1 MVKSFF
7 QGVTKEFKKIIW
19 PTEKEMK
26 AYTGQVFVFVA
37 ILAVFFFAVD
47 AIISQVLSILG

>member
-1 MVKSFF
+1 VVKSFF

-26 AYTGQVFVFVA
+26 VYSFQVFVFVT
-37 ILAVFFFAVD
+37 ILAVFFFVVD
-47 AIISQVLSILG
+47 TIISQGLSVLG